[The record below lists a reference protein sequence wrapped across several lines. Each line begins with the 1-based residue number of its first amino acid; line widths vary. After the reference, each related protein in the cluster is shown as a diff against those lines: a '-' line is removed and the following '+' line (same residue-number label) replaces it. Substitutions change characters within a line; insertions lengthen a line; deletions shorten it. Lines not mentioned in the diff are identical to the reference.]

1 MSQRRMTEVSS
12 PPEYARTTRL
22 TSGIVGR
29 ASEQVEDHGF
39 LSVQPILGLIERD
52 GARPVEHLVG
62 DLLAAVRGQA
72 VHDERARLGEADQR
86 LVELVAAEGLLAL
99 DLLGLLPH
107 RR

>member
-1 MSQRRMTEVSS
+1 MGRWRLTEVAS
-12 PPEYARTTRL
+12 PPEYASTTRF

-39 LSVQPILGLIERD
+39 LRVQAVLRLVQHDR
-52 GARPVEHLVG
+52 ARAVEDRVG

-86 LVELVAAEGLLAL
+86 VVELVAAEGLLPL
-99 DLLGLLPH
+99 HLLRLLPH
-107 RR
+107 RG